1 MRFLDRINRIFAIKP
16 VRILKRAMCLW
27 LPILVLV
34 IGLPVRFK
42 DPSTSLAQSA
52 TGHGG
57 KPSRETEPVQGL
69 EAQNLSKRVVSLAP
83 KGWEIFDTV
92 KQFTAQNLY
101 EQING
106 RAEFFLAYDMIRMT
120 FASFIN
126 SANKGEF
133 IDLSIYDMGTPT
145 NAFGAFSG
153 ERSKGGSPVRLG
165 RAAYRSGANFFF
177 WKGRYYVRVIASEE
191 TEKLRK
197 IGMDL
202 AAKATAFLGN
212 SGGPVWGLT
221 ALPQRDLVPE
231 SVQYVK
237 VNAMGLDFMTNTYLA
252 RYRKGKTVVKVFLS
266 RRDSSETARTVVARY
281 AGYAGEYGKGIDRI
295 NQSGIKL
302 IVCDMDGEYDVI
314 FRKGRLVGGVSSVDD
329 RTLAIEAA
337 VDLWRQMP
345 QE

>member
-1 MRFLDRINRIFAIKP
+1 MRVFDPIFRMKSA
-16 VRILKRAMCLW
+16 RILMRAMCVW
-27 LPILVLV
+27 LPVLVLAT
-34 IGLPVRFK
+34 GLTIRLK
-42 DPSTSLAQSA
+42 DPSSSLAQST

-57 KPSRETEPVQGL
+57 KASRETESIQGL
-69 EAQNLSKRVVSLAP
+69 GAQNLSKRIVSLAP
-83 KGWEIFDTV
+83 KGWEIFDKV

-120 FASFIN
+120 FASFVN

-133 IDLSIYDMGTPT
+133 IDLSIYGMGTLT

-197 IGMDL
+197 IVTYF
-202 AAKATAFLGN
+202 AVKVSAFLGN

-252 RYRKGKTVVKVFLS
+252 RYRKGKTVVRVFLS
-266 RRDSSETARTVVARY
+266 RRDSPKTARTVVARY
-281 AGYAGEYGKGIDRI
+281 VGYAGEYGKGIDRI
-295 NQSGIKL
+295 NQSGVKL

-329 RTLAIEAA
+329 RLLAIEAA
-337 VDLWRQMP
+337 IDLWRQLP

>member
-1 MRFLDRINRIFAIKP
+1 M
-16 VRILKRAMCLW
+16 RAMCVW
-27 LPILVLV
+27 LPVLVLAT
-34 IGLPVRFK
+34 GLTIRLK
-42 DPSTSLAQSA
+42 DPSSSLAQST

-57 KPSRETEPVQGL
+57 KASRETESIQGL
-69 EAQNLSKRVVSLAP
+69 GAQNLSKRIVSLAP
-83 KGWEIFDTV
+83 KGWEIFDKV

-120 FASFIN
+120 FASFVN

-197 IGMDL
+197 IVTYF
-202 AAKATAFLGN
+202 AVKVSAFLGN

-252 RYRKGKTVVKVFLS
+252 RYRKGKTVVRVFLS
-266 RRDSSETARTVVARY
+266 RRDSPKTARTVVARY
-281 AGYAGEYGKGIDRI
+281 AEYAGEYGKGIDRI
-295 NQSGIKL
+295 NQSGVKL

-329 RTLAIEAA
+329 RLLAIEAA
-337 VDLWRQMP
+337 IDLWRQLP

>member
-83 KGWEIFDTV
+83 KGWEIFDNV
-92 KQFTAQNLY
+92 KQFTAQNVY

-153 ERSKGGSPVRLG
+153 ERSKGGSPLRLG
-165 RAAYRSGANFFF
+165 RAAYGSGANFFI
-177 WKGRYYVRVIASEE
+177 WKGRYYVRLIASEE

-197 IGMDL
+197 IGMVL
-202 AAKATAFLGN
+202 AAKVTAFLEN

-221 ALPQRDLVPE
+221 ALPQRDLVSE
-231 SVQYVK
+231 TVQYVK

-266 RRDSSETARTVVARY
+266 RRDGSETARTVVARY

>member
-1 MRFLDRINRIFAIKP
+1 MRFLDRINRIFGIKP

-153 ERSKGGSPVRLG
+153 ERSKGGSPLRLG
-165 RAAYRSGANFFF
+165 RAAYGSGANFFI
-177 WKGRYYVRVIASEE
+177 WKGRYYVRLIASEE

-197 IGMDL
+197 IGMVL
-202 AAKATAFLGN
+202 AAKVTAFLEN

-221 ALPQRDLVPE
+221 ALPQRDLVSE
-231 SVQYVK
+231 TVQYVK

-266 RRDSSETARTVVARY
+266 RRDGSETARTVVARY